1 VPRLSEENREA
12 GENPARS
19 RHCEGRHESRRS
31 KPGDLPERLAVL
43 NAREK
48 VFRPQWNLFR
58 KDPVATCRFARQ
70 EGDGI
75 LIFKNK
81 IWSALTCHARLR
93 FRLVSPLPLGEG
105 SAERD
110 LARAQTLT
118 LTLSQ
123 REREQKHSKGPALL
137 AALEILA
144 LSMVMISMPS
154 CFKRSASNVTPLNE
168 LHEVT
173 DEAGRRVLV
182 PRKIDRI
189 VSLAPNLTE
198 IVFAVGA
205 GNRLVGRT
213 RYCDYPAEAKAVAE
227 IGDTMTPSIERIIA
241 LKPQVVLVSTASQ
254 LETFTRQLNDQH
266 IAVYVTNPQSLDDVF
281 RSIQSLGEMFGESA
295 RAATLVAELTRRAE
309 AVNSATKQTKP
320 VKVFYQVS
328 GSPLYTI
335 GHDAYLTDLVRR
347 AGGISVT
354 ADVATAFPR
363 FSDEAALAA
372 RPEAIILPTGGSMGA
387 ANSTVSAALKNSP
400 AVLSNRVYKINDD
413 HLSRPGP
420 RLVDG
425 LEEMARALHPEAF
438 K

>member
-1 VPRLSEENREA
+1 V
-12 GENPARS
+12 
-19 RHCEGRHESRRS
+19 
-31 KPGDLPERLAVL
+31 

-48 VFRPQWNLFR
+48 VFRPQWNSFSQ

-75 LIFKNK
+75 LIFKSK
-81 IWSALTCHARLR
+81 FWSAAASVARRRFGSSELKAAKAKAPSSLR
-93 FRLVSPLPLGEG
+93 FAG
-105 SAERD
+105 
-110 LARAQTLT
+110 
-118 LTLSQ
+118 
-123 REREQKHSKGPALL
+123 ALQ
-137 AALEILA
+137 ILA
-144 LSMVMISMPS
+144 LALAIMFLPS
-154 CFKRSASNVTPLNE
+154 CFKRTAPNVAPPNE
-168 LHEVT
+168 LHEVA

-182 PRKIDRI
+182 PRKIERI
-189 VSLAPNLTE
+189 ISLAPNLTE

-213 RYCDYPAEAKAVAE
+213 RYCDYPAAAKAVAE

-241 LKPQVVLVSTASQ
+241 LKPQVVLISTASQ
-254 LETFTRQLNDQH
+254 LEVFSRQLNDQH
-266 IAVYVTNPQSLDDVF
+266 IAVYVTNPKSLDDVF
-281 RSIQSLGEMFGESA
+281 RSIQSLGDMFGESA
-295 RAATLVAELTRRAE
+295 RAATLVADLTRRAE
-309 AVNSATKQTKP
+309 AIRSATKDAKP

-328 GSPLYTI
+328 DSPLYTI
-335 GHDAYLTDLVRR
+335 GRDAYLTDLVRR

-372 RPEAIILPTGGSMGA
+372 RPEAIILPTGGSMGT

-400 AVLSNRVYKINDD
+400 AVLSNRIYRINED
-413 HLSRPGP
+413 HLQRPGP

-425 LEEMARALHPEAF
+425 LEEMAHALHPEAF